1 MAAVMSERSTG
12 RPRAIVVGLGA
23 TGYSCVRHLVA
34 RGYDVRVADTR
45 AMPPKLV
52 DLQKTFPDVTARCGV
67 FARGQFADADLLVVS
82 PGVALAEPAIQ
93 AAIAAGVEI
102 VGDVGI
108 FAREAKAPVLAITGS
123 NGKSTVTALTG
134 ELLRAAGLNAM
145 VGGNIGVPVLDMLD
159 SPAPDCYVLE
169 LSSFQL
175 ETTTS
180 LNARAAVI
188 LNITPDHMDR
198 YDDLAGY
205 ACAKARIY
213 QGKGLVIVN
222 RADKGVIAAAPRG
235 RQVVSFGLDAPPTER
250 DFGLIDRAGAIWLAK
265 GSTPIVA
272 AAEIPLAGRHNLAN
286 ALAAFALADAAGV
299 SFAAMAA
306 GVKAFRGLPHR
317 SELVADI
324 AGVRF
329 INDSKGTNVGATVA
343 ALEGQDAPVILIAG
357 GLGKGQVFDELREP
371 CRKHARAVVLIGQD
385 ADRIES
391 ALGGVVPARR
401 ANGMDDAV
409 RIARELARRGDVVL
423 LSPACASFDMFRDYR
438 HRGDEFARAVRALQ

>member
-1 MAAVMSERSTG
+1 MPMNMTT

-23 TGYSCVRHLVA
+23 TGYSCVRHLVT
-34 RGYDVRVADTR
+34 RGYDVRVADSR
-45 AMPPKLV
+45 ATPPKLA
-52 DLQKTFPDVTARCGV
+52 DLQKNFPDVTAQCGA
-67 FARGQFADADLLVVS
+67 FEPRQFADTDLLVVS
-82 PGVALAEPAIQ
+82 PGVALAEPAIR
-93 AAIAAGVEI
+93 AAIASGAEVA
-102 VGDVGI
+102 GDVEI
-108 FAREAKAPVLAITGS
+108 FAREAKAPILAITGS

-134 ELLRAAGLNAM
+134 EILRAAGLNAM

-159 SPAPDCYVLE
+159 APAPDFYVLE

-175 ETTTS
+175 ETTTH

-205 ACAKARIY
+205 TQAKARIY
-213 QGKGLVIVN
+213 QGKGVVIVN
-222 RADKGVIAAAPRG
+222 RGDKGVLAAAPHG
-235 RQVVSFGLDAPPTER
+235 RQAVSFGLDAPPTAR
-250 DFGLIDRAGAIWLAK
+250 DFGLIDRDGVSWLAK
-265 GSTPIVA
+265 GSVPIVPA
-272 AAEIPLAGRHNLAN
+272 TEVPLAGRHNLAN
-286 ALAAFALADAAGV
+286 ALAAFALADAAGA
-299 SFAAMAA
+299 SFDAMAT

-317 SELVADI
+317 SERVAEI
-324 AGVRF
+324 GGVRF

-357 GLGKGQVFDELREP
+357 GLGKGQVFDELRDA

-391 ALGGVVPARR
+391 ALGGVVPVRR

-409 RIARELARRGDVVL
+409 RVARELARPGDIVL
-423 LSPACASFDMFRDYR
+423 LSPACASFDMFRDYQ
-438 HRGDEFARAVRALQ
+438 HRGDEFSHAVRALR